1 MKPLVSI
8 ITRTLGRA
16 TIAETAASV
25 AAQTYRPL
33 EWVVVDAGG
42 KGVAVPPAGDVPTR
56 VVGTGGKLLKGAAA
70 NVGIDAAHGRY
81 VTLLDDDDLIRPLHV
96 ENLQQVIASSPGARA
111 AHADMEL
118 QVELGAPSK
127 FLASVFSPLKL
138 CSQNLFAPVAVM
150 FDVSLVRDDG
160 CRFDDDIVTFED
172 WDMWLKLAAH
182 TTFVRSPSPTA
193 VYRMYLGLSGADK
206 IGTPDADPAVT
217 ADHAMVMERYRERR
231 ERLEREQADRRAA
244 ARAAETRRDLPAATE
259 GWRIAAVADPWDLE
273 ALGKYA
279 QFAFLAGEPAAASV
293 ALERL
298 AMLVPDKGEVHWNLA
313 LVLDAL
319 GERDRAATVRARA
332 IELVPAFAQ
341 RPLPA

>member
-70 NVGIDAAHGRY
+70 NVGIDAARGRY

-96 ENLQQVIASSPGARA
+96 ENLQQVIASSPGARV

-127 FLASVFSPLKL
+127 FLASVFLQTSASP
-138 CSQNLFAPVAVM
+138 
-150 FDVSLVRDDG
+150 R
-160 CRFDDDIVTFED
+160 
-172 WDMWLKLAAH
+172 
-182 TTFVRSPSPTA
+182 
-193 VYRMYLGLSGADK
+193 
-206 IGTPDADPAVT
+206 
-217 ADHAMVMERYRERR
+217 
-231 ERLEREQADRRAA
+231 
-244 ARAAETRRDLPAATE
+244 
-259 GWRIAAVADPWDLE
+259 RIATMV
-273 ALGKYA
+273 
-279 QFAFLAGEPAAASV
+279 
-293 ALERL
+293 RRR
-298 AMLVPDKGEVHWNLA
+298 KG
-313 LVLDAL
+313 
-319 GERDRAATVRARA
+319 
-332 IELVPAFAQ
+332 I
-341 RPLPA
+341 